1 MSAYAH
7 EAIALDAGDC
17 RLRSVREGGGC
28 VATTRLQTGRNGNT
42 NATSAV
48 ARRARRI

>member
-7 EAIALDAGDC
+7 ETIALDAGDR

-28 VATTRLQTGRNGNT
+28 VATTRLQPGTSTIT

-48 ARRARRI
+48 AS